1 MTEQRV
7 TDTCSRPLT
16 AMLVSCLGTPA
27 WASQTHLP
35 PSPGLLGLQ
44 PHTPVCSPRRPC
56 VLTPRGRRGRE
67 LALPRD
73 LPLLVPTRPW
83 TRCQSWEGAGSTEGP
98 WGHPEEG
105 TLWPR
110 PRLSQGN
117 RAEARDGG
125 GRGQAV
131 GGGCRREGVCGAGVR
146 TGLPAAPRPRLVLT
160 SALALGRAQPD
171 PSTRGVGMF
180 GPHGGA
186 L

>member
-16 AMLVSCLGTPA
+16 AMLVSCLSTPA

-131 GGGCRREGVCGAGVR
+131 GGGCRREGVCGAGVH
-146 TGLPAAPRPRLVLT
+146 TGLPAAPKPRLVLT